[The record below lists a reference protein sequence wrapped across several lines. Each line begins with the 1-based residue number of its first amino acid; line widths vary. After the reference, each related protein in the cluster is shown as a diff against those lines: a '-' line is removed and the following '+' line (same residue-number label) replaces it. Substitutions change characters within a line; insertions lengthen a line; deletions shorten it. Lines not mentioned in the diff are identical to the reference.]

1 MKLRAGRD
9 CLTGRRL
16 DELAVDGIV
25 DWRLAESIR
34 TMGLACNGFKQFEV
48 EVDQDGQP
56 GQRWFVT
63 TRQISFEPDAD
74 MQAIVIGIEDITQE
88 IAIADELVHE
98 KQAVR
103 SLTAEV
109 VLAEERQRRH
119 IALGL
124 HDGPLQTLVLLQKQ
138 LRQLTIIDPEVE
150 IERLRSCLALTE
162 RVIRDTRKLVC
173 DISPPVLYDLGLSA
187 ALDWLTEQF
196 RKIHGL
202 NTTFI
207 RQSERLLGDRPCHV
221 LCFRAVRELLM
232 NAVKHAPCSE
242 VVVLAGQ
249 FEQNIQIV
257 VRDNGPGFD
266 TSRLGVRVDGS
277 MGFGLLSILEQV
289 RGMGG
294 DFELDSDIGQGT
306 QITLTMPAD
315 NTS

>member
-1 MKLRAGRD
+1 MRVSFVGPTQSGKTALFCAVVEAGGSSVDVSRAD
-9 CLTGRRL
+9 QPH
-16 DELAVDGIV
+16 LAVV
-25 DWRLAESIR
+25 
-34 TMGLACNGFKQFEV
+34 KV
-48 EVDQDGQP
+48 
-56 GQRWFVT
+56 
-63 TRQISFEPDAD
+63 PDA
-74 MQAIVIGIEDITQE
+74 
-88 IAIADELVHE
+88 
-98 KQAVR
+98 R
-103 SLTAEV
+103 
-109 VLAEERQRRH
+109 
-119 IALGL
+119 
-124 HDGPLQTLVLLQKQ
+124 
-138 LRQLTIIDPEVE
+138 
-150 IERLRSCLALTE
+150 
-162 RVIRDTRKLVC
+162 
-173 DISPPVLYDLGLSA
+173 
-187 ALDWLTEQF
+187 LDWLTEQF